1 MCYLLDVQCA
11 KYLLLFG
18 WLFWTNEFSSLNFDP
33 SQHQPLA
40 THTHTHT
47 QPLNLRNVCLLKGT
61 ERTTGAVEQSEERC
75 FYVLAWSESGFWH
88 LYLSHT
94 GLGCNGFN
102 WCVCVLHSIA
112 CQYVYLVEMF
122 LSNTRALDIERGWH
136 IVRIK
141 TNKFKY
147 IYEYMCIW
155 NDKCSRII

>member
-1 MCYLLDVQCA
+1 MCQIPVAVWLTVLDQWILLSQLWPLTA
-11 KYLLLFG
+11 PAFG
-18 WLFWTNEFSSLNFDP
+18 
-33 SQHQPLA
+33 
-40 THTHTHT
+40 HTHTHST
-47 QPLNLRNVCLLKGT
+47 PESEECVSFKGYKT
-61 ERTTGAVEQSEERC
+61 NNWCCGAECEERC
-75 FYVLAWSESGFWH
+75 FSVLAWSESDFWH

-102 WCVCVLHSIA
+102 WCVCMLPSIA

-122 LSNTRALDIERGWH
+122 FVKRALDIERGWH

-155 NDKCSRII
+155 NEKCSRII